1 MENSNL
7 VLVIHSLCPASVN
20 IHNKLLFNNIN
31 INVIDLQIQEVEA
44 KINIDVVPII
54 IIDNSNVL
62 KGKAVF
68 DYVEKLIADKNKPQ
82 NTKKKSGLYNNLY
95 VAPPD
100 NGKKT
105 PVKLD

>member
-20 IHNKLLFNNIN
+20 LNNKLLFNNMS

-44 KINIDVVPII
+44 KIDIDVVPII
-54 IIDNSNVL
+54 IIDNSKIL
-62 KGKAVF
+62 KGKAAF
-68 DYVEKLIADKNKPQ
+68 DYVEKLIEDKNKPQ

-95 VAPPD
+95 IAPPD
-100 NGKKT
+100 NGSKT